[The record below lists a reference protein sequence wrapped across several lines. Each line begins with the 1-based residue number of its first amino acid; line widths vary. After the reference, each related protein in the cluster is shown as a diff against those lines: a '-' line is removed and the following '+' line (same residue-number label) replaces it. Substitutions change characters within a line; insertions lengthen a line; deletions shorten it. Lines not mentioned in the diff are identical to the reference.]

1 MFRPSI
7 QKTRVLFSIAILNIF
22 LYIIVSATISTN
34 KDKNYDLKVKVA
46 TKVSL
51 ALDLL
56 KIEGRDFEYM
66 DRDPFDTRLIF
77 NRNSAL
83 LTDIGK
89 YQAKVTALKPNF
101 SALVIDFFSKAGL
114 AEGDTVAL
122 SMTGSMPGANIAVL
136 VACKEMGLEYTS
148 ISSLGASE
156 WGATDMN
163 LSWPKMEKILFE
175 NNLIKHTSNK
185 FTYGG
190 SGDYLKRGKESR
202 QDYGGQI
209 KRQKIDS
216 LMKDLYPEESLKEL
230 FLVYN
235 LHSNYPDKPIAINEA
250 LPINRNYYALPLSI
264 ARRLDTYS
272 SKNILSYNKEL
283 FINAINSRSKK
294 NKYNRGDTLY
304 IAQIAKAEI
313 ISDNKIKKNKGGIV
327 PEALNAILAACE
339 DLGLFCMEPA
349 EYESFIDCG
358 FNESNVYIC
367 SDSLSLWDN
376 RFGNQKYDF
385 GERFNDINNNGRRDM
400 NKAIYMNRKFRD
412 EIKKNISQ
420 DYNLSKYKAY
430 INIGGGISSFGFK
443 GQEKLEKYFGYIDSE
458 KVSSILPSSK
468 ERYRGV
474 MGHFSD
480 ADIPIINIVEIEKL
494 VREVDIKY
502 FNKSISNKDMDIL
515 GDGLF
520 NKSID
525 INCEYLYDSTEYNND
540 LICTYLNSN
549 NNKKQTKNDKWN
561 ENFRRIETSSG
572 YFIDMPDG
580 MIDTGKGNLFVTKK
594 HNLFI
599 VWCSLIISLSITFY
613 IGFISYR
620 QITTRMRDYN
630 PNE

>member
-7 QKTRVLFSIAILNIF
+7 QKTRVLFSIAILNVF
-22 LYIIVSATISTN
+22 LYIIVFVTISTN
-34 KDKNYDLKVKVA
+34 KDKNYDLKVEVA

-51 ALDLL
+51 ALDIL
-56 KIEGRDFEYM
+56 KLEGRDFEYM

-101 SALVIDFFSKAGL
+101 SALVIDHFLKAGL
-114 AEGDTVAL
+114 VEGDTVAL

-136 VACKEMGLEYTS
+136 IACKEMGLEYTS

-163 LSWPKMEKILFE
+163 LSWAKMERILFE
-175 NNLIKHTSNK
+175 NNLIGHTSNK

-216 LMKDLYPEESLKEL
+216 LMKNIYPEKSLEEL

-235 LHSNYPDKPIAINEA
+235 LQSNYPDKPIAIDED
-250 LPINRNYYALPLSI
+250 LPINRNYYALALSI

-272 SKNILSYNKEL
+272 SNNILSYNKQL
-283 FINAINSRSKK
+283 FIDAINSRSKK
-294 NKYNRGDTLY
+294 NKYKSGDTLF
-304 IAQIAKAEI
+304 IAQITKAEI
-313 ISDNKIKKNKGGIV
+313 LSDNRIKKNKGGIV
-327 PEALNAILAACE
+327 PESLNAILAACD

-358 FNESNVYIC
+358 FNDSNIYIC
-367 SDSLSLWDN
+367 PDSTSLWKDS
-376 RFGNQKYDF
+376 FGNKKYDF
-385 GERFNDINNNGRRDM
+385 GETFNDINNNGVRDI

-420 DYNLSKYKAY
+420 DYNLSNYKAY

-443 GQEKLEKYFGYIDSE
+443 GQEKLEKNFGYIDPE
-458 KVSSILPSSK
+458 KVSNILPSSK

-474 MGHFSD
+474 MGHF
-480 ADIPIINIVEIEKL
+480 ADLGIPIINIVEIEKL

-502 FNKSISNKDMDIL
+502 FNKPISNKDMDVL

-520 NKSID
+520 NKNLD
-525 INCEYLYDSTEYNND
+525 VNCEYLYDSSDYNNG
-540 LICTYLNSN
+540 LVCTYLNSN
-549 NNKKQTKNDKWN
+549 NNKKQIDSDKWN
-561 ENFRRIETSSG
+561 DKFQRIETSSG

-580 MIDTGKGNLFVTKK
+580 MIDIGKGNLFVTKK

-599 VWCSLIISLSITFY
+599 VWCALIISLSITFY

>member
-313 ISDNKIKKNKGGIV
+313 MSDNKIKKNKGGIV
-327 PEALNAILAACE
+327 PESLNAILAACE

>member
-230 FLVYN
+230 FLVHN
-235 LHSNYPDKPIAINEA
+235 LHSNYPDKPIAIDEA

-313 ISDNKIKKNKGGIV
+313 MSDNKIKKNKGGIV
-327 PEALNAILAACE
+327 PESLNAILAACE
-339 DLGLFCMEPA
+339 NLGLFCMEPA

-443 GQEKLEKYFGYIDSE
+443 GQEKLEKYFGYIDPE

>member
-313 ISDNKIKKNKGGIV
+313 MSDNKIKKNKGGIV
-327 PEALNAILAACE
+327 PESLNAILAACE
-339 DLGLFCMEPA
+339 NLGLFCMEPA

-443 GQEKLEKYFGYIDSE
+443 GQEKLENHFGYIDPE

>member
-230 FLVYN
+230 FLVHN
-235 LHSNYPDKPIAINEA
+235 LHSNYPDKPIAIDEA

-313 ISDNKIKKNKGGIV
+313 MSDNKIKKNKGGIV
-327 PEALNAILAACE
+327 PESLNAILAACE
-339 DLGLFCMEPA
+339 NLGLFCMEPA

>member
-327 PEALNAILAACE
+327 PESLNAILAACE

-443 GQEKLEKYFGYIDSE
+443 GQEKLEKHFGYIDPE